1 MFQLPPAF
9 DHEEAFFAAKSGVLL
24 EGQQMLDARILCACY
39 FHFFIGFQVSSF
51 KIQVSGFKIQ
61 VSGFKIQVS
70 GSMYFLPVIG
80 LDFRELINLLI
91 ALLNFRLSL

>member
-1 MFQLPPAF
+1 MRGFCALVISIF
-9 DHEEAFFAAKSGVLL
+9 LL
-24 EGQQMLDARILCACY
+24 G
-39 FHFFIGFQVSSF
+39 FKFQVSGF
-51 KIQVSGFKIQ
+51 KFQVSGFKFQVSGFKFQDSGFKIQ